1 MYEGLN
7 KMIKSMTGYGRG
19 EGQREGKSLTIEMKA
34 INHRFSEIVIRS
46 PKIFSPLEDRIR
58 KKILT
63 KVARGRVD
71 VFLTL
76 DAYGERKKVVQVD
89 KELAAAYYQALKE
102 LETEIGIP
110 DNLGLKEI
118 ALLPDVLKTQE
129 EEDDL
134 EELWKWMEA
143 ILERAL
149 ATLLRMRQE
158 EGVSLKSD
166 LSNKLAKINGLTK
179 EISHLAP
186 LVVED
191 YRQRLQARIQDW
203 LPNGEVDQQR
213 ILTEVAIFADRCSI
227 DEEVVRLGSHI
238 KQMESNLNSPEPV
251 GRKLDFLIQEMNRE
265 INTIGSKANDVQI
278 TGYVV
283 EAKSEL
289 EKMREQIQNIE

>member
-1 MYEGLN
+1 
-7 KMIKSMTGYGRG
+7 MIKSMTGYGRG

-34 INHRFSEIVIRS
+34 INHRFSEIVVRL
-46 PKIFSPLEDRIR
+46 PKVFSPLEDRIR

-63 KVARGRVD
+63 QVARGRVD

-76 DAYGERKKVVQVD
+76 DAYGERKKVIKVD
-89 KELAAAYYQALKE
+89 KGLAAAYYQALKE
-102 LETEIGIP
+102 LETEIGVP

-118 ALLPDVLKTQE
+118 ALLPDVLKIQE

-143 ILERAL
+143 ILEKAL
-149 ATLLRMRQE
+149 AALLKMRQE
-158 EGVSLKSD
+158 EGVSLKND
-166 LSNKLAKINGLTK
+166 LLNKLAKINGLTT
-179 EISHLAP
+179 EINQRAP

-203 LPNGEVDQQR
+203 LPNGEVDQNR

-227 DEEVVRLGSHI
+227 DEELVRLGSHI
-238 KQMESNLNSPEPV
+238 QQMEANLNSQEPV

-278 TGYVV
+278 TGHVV